1 MEAEMDY
8 AYAKHMQL
16 MAKQRLLRVQ
26 YETLE
31 NLPVGIEA
39 LQDELDQLMQV
50 VDDTKEGEEGEESA
64 SSTALVS

>member
-8 AYAKHMQL
+8 AFAKHLQL

-31 NLPVGIEA
+31 NLPVGITA
-39 LQDELDQLMQV
+39 LQDELDQLLQV
-50 VDDTKEGEEGEESA
+50 DEEEES
-64 SSTALVS
+64 SSTLVS